1 MLAFALLGLLGI
13 GLLVDLL
20 ADDEDVQETSDVNT
34 LVSESGTTLG
44 DERVDDVAGG
54 DGENSIF
61 GKGGNDFLTGGAGD
75 DRLFGGDD
83 DDHLLGESG
92 DDFIRGGADDDT
104 LWGGEG
110 ADTLIGDTGNDIIYG
125 MDLLDEDAFIES
137 SRFRPASFIPFDFGK
152 DTAEADT
159 LSGGAGNDVLFVG
172 ANDIANTGNGSDIV
186 LTGLWMKA
194 GESATITDFKQGTE
208 RVSDLLCMSNSVHA
222 SQTKEHDDND
232 YHQGT
237 FRRAAERRRERER
250 FARRTWVDEGTQSPP
265 YGTDAGR
272 RVD

>member
-13 GLLVDLL
+13 GLLVDLV

-186 LTGLWMKA
+186 STGLWMKA
-194 GESATITDFKQGTE
+194 GESATITDFKQGT
-208 RVSDLLCMSNSVHA
+208 DLLAYNYDESDSEPTISFTEN
-222 SQTKEHDDND
+222 QDND
-232 YHQGT
+232 AQLRINDDVVLVLRGVD
-237 FRRAAERRRERER
+237 FRTLSESDVRL
-250 FARRTWVDEGTQSPP
+250 FPNKV
-265 YGTDAGR
+265 
-272 RVD
+272 